1 MNLTNVQRDPKL
13 EATLSRYMNECPLKG
28 PVYAFQESGSTMEE
42 AHALAAAGAV
52 EGTLVWAARQ
62 TRGRGR
68 FGRTWVSPEGGAYF
82 SIILR
87 PERQA
92 TEIPQL
98 SLVAGLGLVEGL
110 RQLGRSSPSIRWPND
125 VLIDSKKVAGILV
138 EARSSA
144 NPERRTPNPERY
156 VVIGIGVNV
165 TTPAT
170 DLPETAIS
178 LRDVLQRSLHPH
190 QVTGAFWR
198 RFAVWYDVWTQQGFP
213 PVREALRP
221 HLALFGEVV
230 RIDQQQATSNKR
242 QEKSVEGQALD
253 IDEAGRLLVRLDSG
267 VVKAFEVGEV
277 TLLR

>member
-1 MNLTNVQRDPKL
+1 MSLTNVQRDPEL
-13 EATLSRYMNECPLKG
+13 EATLSRYMNECPLQG
-28 PVYAFQESGSTMEE
+28 PVYAFQETGSTMEE
-42 AHALAAAGAV
+42 AHALAASGAV

-87 PERQA
+87 PQHPA
-92 TEIPQL
+92 TETPQL

-110 RQLGRSSPSIRWPND
+110 RQLGRCAPSIRWPND
-125 VLIDSKKVAGILV
+125 VLLDGKKLAGILT
-138 EARSSA
+138 EAKNGA
-144 NPERRTPNPERY
+144 

-178 LRDVLQRSLHPH
+178 LCDVLQRSLHPH

-198 RFAVWYDVWTQQGFP
+198 RFAVWYDVWSRQGFP
-213 PVREALRP
+213 PLHEALRP
-221 HLALFGEVV
+221 HLALFGEVIHI
-230 RIDQQQATSNKR
+230 RAGSEAFEGTAADLDDQ
-242 QEKSVEGQALD
+242 
-253 IDEAGRLLVRLDSG
+253 GRLLVRLDSG
-267 VVKAFEVGEV
+267 IVRAFEVGEV
-277 TLLR
+277 SLLR